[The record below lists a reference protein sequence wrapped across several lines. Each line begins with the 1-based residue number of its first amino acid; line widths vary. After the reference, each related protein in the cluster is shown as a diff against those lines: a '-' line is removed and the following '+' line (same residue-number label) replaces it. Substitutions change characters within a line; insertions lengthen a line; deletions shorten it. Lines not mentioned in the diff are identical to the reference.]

1 MTDFIQEL
9 KHDHRVIEQV
19 VAGMSAIADLLD
31 SGKQVEP
38 SILADL
44 VQFLAVF
51 ADRCH
56 HAKEEQFLFP
66 LLAAKA
72 RAASGKR
79 DLDLLEQEH
88 RSATKMVQELA
99 KVSAAY
105 IQNPLV
111 MRHRVVAL
119 LRRLVDLY
127 PAHIWKEDY
136 LLFPMAQQILSQ
148 GEQEE
153 LAEKFEDVERE
164 VGEDVHAAFEMLAG
178 KLGAVV
184 EYRDSGVC
192 PLCSSAA

>member
-9 KHDHRVIEQV
+9 KHDHRVIQEV
-19 VAGMSAIADLLD
+19 VAGMSAVADLLD
-31 SGKQVEP
+31 SGKQVDP
-38 SILADL
+38 SILGDL

-56 HAKEEQFLFP
+56 HAKEEQYLFP
-66 LLAAKA
+66 LLASKMAQA
-72 RAASGKR
+72 RGKR
-79 DLDLLEQEH
+79 ELDLLEQEH
-88 RSATKMVQELA
+88 RSAAHLVGELA

-111 MRHRVVAL
+111 MRYRVVAL
-119 LRRLVDLY
+119 LRGLVELY

-136 LLFPMAQQILSQ
+136 LLFPMAQQNLSDA
-148 GEQEE
+148 EQEG
-153 LAEKFEDVERE
+153 LVEKFEEVERD
-164 VGEDVHAAFEMLAG
+164 VGEDVHAAFEMLAE

-184 EYRDSGVC
+184 EYRNSGEC